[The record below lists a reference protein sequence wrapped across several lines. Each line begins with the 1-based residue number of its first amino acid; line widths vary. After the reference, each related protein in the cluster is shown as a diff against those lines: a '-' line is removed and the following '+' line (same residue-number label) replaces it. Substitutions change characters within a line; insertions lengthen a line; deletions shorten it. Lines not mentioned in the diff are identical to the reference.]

1 MLEQRARVVHSS
13 GQGIWVEAA
22 EPDGCGVCEGQG
34 CASRRLAELF
44 QREPRQY
51 SVESRLPVSPGDKV
65 IVGIPEGSLLRSAI
79 YLYGMPLMLIL
90 GGALLFQWW
99 LPGDAGAVAGA
110 VSGVFVAGAYLA
122 LTSRQRRS
130 ACQPVVLR
138 RLASA
143 SIVEEWK

>member
-1 MLEQRARVVHSS
+1 MLEQRARVIQSA
-13 GQGIWVEAA
+13 GQGIWVEAV

-44 QREPRQY
+44 QRTPRQY

-65 IVGIPEGSLLRSAI
+65 IVGIPEGTLLRSAI
-79 YLYGMPLMLIL
+79 YVYGMPLLLIL
-90 GGALLFQWW
+90 GGALLLQWW
-99 LPGDAGAVAGA
+99 FPGDAGAITGA
-110 VSGVFVAGAYLA
+110 VLGVFVAGVFLV